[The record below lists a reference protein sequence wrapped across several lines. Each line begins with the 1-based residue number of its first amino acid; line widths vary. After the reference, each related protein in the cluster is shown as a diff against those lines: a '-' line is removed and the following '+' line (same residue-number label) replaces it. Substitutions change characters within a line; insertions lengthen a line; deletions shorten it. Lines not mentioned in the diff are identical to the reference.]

1 MPEPDEEPAVPGD
14 LPGAAVGRGA
24 SRRRETGPE
33 PEPERRREAGLEE
46 GSVEKD
52 TTDTTARRPSGSA
65 VVQGAHMTYQGPGV
79 MPGLEPPNPPG
90 PASTAG
96 RAEAMP
102 PTAGGT
108 PGGEDVP
115 DGTVPPEPPAR
126 PPVTGEIVPGTPTV
140 PAAAPAVPT
149 VPAVPTAGAASAGSA
164 VLGGAVLQPQLDAF
178 LAAHEDELIAFR
190 RDLHMHPELGYSEHR
205 TTRKIAERLR
215 AAGLKPVILPKGT
228 GLFCDV
234 GPTDGGTVALRADI
248 DALPL
253 QDEKEGVPY
262 RSTVPGVAHACG
274 HDAHTSI
281 VLGAGL
287 FLAQQA
293 EAGLLPGRVRLLFQ
307 PAEETPGGALDVMA
321 AGGIAGVDRAFAL
334 HCDPRIEVGELGL
347 RTGPITAACDKVYV
361 KVTGPGGHTA
371 RPHLTADLVYALA
384 KIVTELP
391 SALSRR
397 VDPRSSLSLVW
408 GRVSA
413 GSVAN
418 AIPDDGIA
426 EGTVRCL
433 DDDAW
438 HRAPEMMKAL
448 LQSVAAAYDVE
459 ASLEYVRGVPPT
471 VNEATSVQM
480 FRDAAAQVLDEE
492 GVVPTP
498 QSLGGEDF
506 GWYLESIPGA
516 LARLGVRTPGSP
528 GEYDL
533 HRGDFDVDESCI
545 AVGVRV
551 LSATALTALW
561 EGGRPGDTE
570 PIEGAALA

>member
-1 MPEPDEEPAVPGD
+1 MPEPEQPDRTGDPANTDPASTD
-14 LPGAAVGRGA
+14 SASTDSASTDPA
-24 SRRRETGPE
+24 SRPENRTASTNENITRRAP
-33 PEPERRREAGLEE
+33 L
-46 GSVEKD
+46 
-52 TTDTTARRPSGSA
+52 GSA
-65 VVQGAHMTYQGPGV
+65 IAQGAHMTHSGPGV
-79 MPGLEPPNPPG
+79 MPGLEPPAAPGQEGPEGREDRGAVSGAAGANGTAPGG
-90 PASTAG
+90 PAP
-96 RAEAMP
+96 RDAE
-102 PTAGGT
+102 G
-108 PGGEDVP
+108 
-115 DGTVPPEPPAR
+115 
-126 PPVTGEIVPGTPTV
+126 PVQRRDASAAATGAHVVPG
-140 PAAAPAVPT
+140 AP
-149 VPAVPTAGAASAGSA
+149 A

-178 LAAHEDELIAFR
+178 LAGHEAELIAFR
-190 RDLHMHPELGYSEHR
+190 RDLHMHPELGYAEHR
-205 TTRKIAERLR
+205 TTRRLAERLR
-215 AAGLKPVILPKGT
+215 AAGLEPVILPKGT
-228 GLFCDV
+228 GLFCDI
-234 GPTDGGTVALRADI
+234 GPADGTTVALRADI

-253 QDEKEGVPY
+253 QDEKEGVAY

-274 HDAHTSI
+274 HDVHTAM

-334 HCDPRIEVGELGL
+334 HCDPRIEVGQLGL

-433 DDDAW
+433 DDEAW

-459 ASLEYVRGVPPT
+459 ASLDYVRGVPPT
-471 VNEATSVQM
+471 VNEAASVQM
-480 FRDAAAQVLDEE
+480 FRDAAAQVMDED

-533 HRGDFDVDESCI
+533 HRGDFDVDERCI
-545 AVGVRV
+545 AVGMKV

-561 EGGRPGDTE
+561 DGGRPGDAE
-570 PIEGAALA
+570 SIEGAALA